1 MSAPKWLALGR
12 NALWILNP
20 FLGIIAYY
28 HQEINFGIYF
38 QWLGK
43 MHPMLLHF
51 PIVLGLGIAGYYVY
65 TRDNN
70 KISPFLSPLLTIHS
84 LMATIVAIFGIFL
97 SKQGIYNHDL
107 IFWHQWGGISIAW
120 MSWGL
125 MTLHEYNNSFNT
137 NFLLRALVGFVF
149 AGMLIFFTH
158 KGAQLTHGSQ
168 VLSWPEEEIAKEIT
182 VNMDSTATLY
192 ERAIGPLLQQKCLS
206 CHGPEKEKG
215 NLLLNSPDHIQKGG
229 KHGSILI
236 GNNNKK
242 APLLERLFLPLS
254 EEKHM
259 PPEGKLQLT
268 KEELSL
274 LSYWVRSG
282 SHLEVKMNELNQ
294 SDSLFL
300 LAQHWMPSVPYS
312 NRQKNIF
319 PDLKAYNSN
328 YCTVSYIFT
337 GSSDIE
343 VSFYQRNFYAHENLK
358 RLSPIQ
364 SQIVNLNMQNMPL
377 QEEDIAFIARCSQ
390 LQKLNLNFTQ
400 LSADQLVPL
409 KKLTKL
415 KSISICGLAYD
426 EKNWPAFFENAPFD
440 EVHLWAS
447 SLNPPQIDK
456 IRSAYPRINFTVGD
470 NLKNDLIKITSP
482 IIDQDSSIIASHLD
496 INIKHFL
503 DGTDIRYTTDGTDPD
518 SLSSPEFKQTL
529 RITDHTTLKTKAF
542 KSGWISSDVAQ
553 KTFYRS
559 EIHPDTI
566 YFITQPDK
574 QYPGRGTQTLID
586 YQLGDQ
592 NFSNGKWLGYLDENM
607 ILVIGFH
614 QSKKLKEARFNT
626 LIDNASYIFP
636 LTAIKVGGS
645 LDGTQFK
652 TLNEIKF
659 PPLQKDD
666 KNIENKSFNCP
677 IPGEDSYK
685 FYRFTLSNLKKLPDW
700 HPGKN
705 TPAWMFIDELFL
717 N

>member
-1 MSAPKWLALGR
+1 MSVPKWMGLCR

-43 MHPMLLHF
+43 LHPMLLHF
-51 PIVLGLGIAGYYVY
+51 PIVLGLGIAGYYIY
-65 TRDNN
+65 TKDN
-70 KISPFLSPLLTIHS
+70 KKTSTVFSSLLILHS
-84 LMATIVAIFGIFL
+84 LLATIVAIFGIFL
-97 SKQGIYNHDL
+97 SKQGSYDHDL
-107 IFWHQWGGISIAW
+107 IFWHQWGGVAIAW
-120 MSWGL
+120 LSWGL
-125 MTLHEYNNSFNT
+125 MALHEHNDSFKT
-137 NFLLRALVGFVF
+137 HFSLRALVGFFF
-149 AGMLIFFTH
+149 AGVLIFFTH

-215 NLLLNSPDHIQKGG
+215 NLLLNSPDHILKGG
-229 KHGSILI
+229 EHGSILI
-236 GNNNKK
+236 GQNNKK
-242 APLLERLFLPLS
+242 ALLLERLFLPFAD
-254 EEKHM
+254 EKHM

-274 LSYWVRSG
+274 LSYWILAG
-282 SHLEVKMNELNQ
+282 GILEVQMNELTP

-300 LAQHWMPSVPYS
+300 LADHWIPSIPYS
-312 NRQKNIF
+312 DGPPQTF

-328 YCTVSYIFT
+328 YCTVNYSYA
-337 GSSDIE
+337 GSRDIE
-343 VSFYQRNFYAHENLK
+343 VSFYQKKFYAHENLK
-358 RLSPIQ
+358 RLAPIQ
-364 SQIVNLNMQNMPL
+364 SQIVSLNMQNMPL
-377 QEEDIAFIARCSQ
+377 QEEDIAFIAQCSQ
-390 LQKLNLNFTQ
+390 LQKLNLNYTQ
-400 LSADQLVPL
+400 LSADQLIPL
-409 KKLTKL
+409 KKLTQL

-426 EKNWPAFFENAPFD
+426 ENTWPAFFENAPFD

-447 SLNPPQIDK
+447 SLNAPQIDK
-456 IRSAYPRINFTVGD
+456 IRSAYPQINFTVGD
-470 NLKNDLIKITSP
+470 NLKNYLIKITSP
-482 IIDQDSSIIASHLD
+482 IIDQDSSIIKSHLD

-503 DGTDIRYTTDGTDPD
+503 EGTVIRYTTDGTDPD

-542 KSGWISSDVAQ
+542 KSGWISSDVVQ

-566 YFITQPDK
+566 YFITQPDR
-574 QYPGRGTQTLID
+574 QYPGNGTQTLID

-636 LTAIKVGGS
+636 LTAIQVAGS

-652 TLNEIKF
+652 ALNEIKF
-659 PPLQKDD
+659 PSLQKDD
-666 KNIENKSFNCP
+666 FNIENKSFSCL

-685 FYRFTLSNLKKLPDW
+685 FYKFTLSNLKKLPDW